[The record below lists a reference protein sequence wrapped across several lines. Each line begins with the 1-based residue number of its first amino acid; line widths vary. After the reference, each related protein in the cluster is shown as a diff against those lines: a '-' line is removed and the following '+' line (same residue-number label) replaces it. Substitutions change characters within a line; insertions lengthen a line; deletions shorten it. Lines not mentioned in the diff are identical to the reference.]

1 MNNLKMNKKILILEK
16 NEEKR
21 KRLAGLLSELA
32 LDTEE
37 FSSLSEVNN
46 RLLNPNSYSM
56 LLVSL
61 FPFEEQNIKNL
72 RKIKKT
78 NSQLSIVLL
87 SKIQN
92 PKLALFLLQEGIID
106 HIANPENP
114 AEIFSAVKN
123 ELHKRELIEK
133 NDLYKRSLH
142 KLKSE
147 HEKDI
152 KRALD
157 LEEIYDTTLEN
168 LMTALDLRDVETFG
182 HSRTV
187 VKYSLMLADILGMK
201 DKNTLDKIKKG
212 ALLHDVGKIAIPD
225 SILKKPSRLS
235 SSEWEKIKLHPT
247 LGFGLIKEINL
258 VKEIGN
264 IILYHHERYDGN
276 GYPSRLKKKDV
287 PIEARIFALADALD
301 AITSHRPYRKER
313 GFEAA
318 RKEIQTH
325 SGTQFDPKVVEAFC
339 SLSAEI
345 WKKIR
350 YETTKIMPSIEHIRE
365 MIKM

>member
-1 MNNLKMNKKILILEK
+1 MNKKILILEK
-16 NEEKR
+16 NEGRR
-21 KRLAGLLSELA
+21 KRLAALLSELA

-37 FSSLSEVNN
+37 FSLFSELNN
-46 RLLNPNSYSM
+46 RLLNPNSISM

-72 RKIKKT
+72 KNIKKI

-92 PKLALFLLQEGIID
+92 PKLAVFLLQEGIVD

-114 AEIFSAVKN
+114 GEIFSALKN
-123 ELHKRELIEK
+123 ELLKRELMEK
-133 NDLYKRSLH
+133 NDLYQRSLH

-147 HEKDI
+147 QKKNK

-157 LEEIYDTTLEN
+157 LEEIYDATIEN

-187 VKYSLMLADILGMK
+187 AKYSLLLAGILGIK
-201 DKNTLDKIKKG
+201 ERNALDNIKKG

-225 SILKKPSRLS
+225 SILKKPSSLS
-235 SSEWEKIKLHPT
+235 RQEWDKIKLHPT

-276 GYPSRLKKKDV
+276 GYPSRLKRKDI
-287 PIEARIFALADALD
+287 PLEARIFSLADALD

-313 GFEAA
+313 GFETAK
-318 RKEIQTH
+318 KEIQNN
-325 SGTQFDPKVVEAFC
+325 SGTQFDPKIVEAFC
-339 SLSAEI
+339 SLGLEN

-350 YETTKIMPSIEHIRE
+350 YETTKIIPSIEHIRE